1 MRLLKGDCSENQ
13 VHHTPATMRR
23 AVLLVALTSAAS
35 AFAPSLGLGATARR
49 GIAHAGH
56 LRMQTVVGDNAMV
69 GDKGFDPLGFADSKP
84 KLRIYREAEIKHGR
98 LAMLAALG
106 WPVSEALDKPI
117 AKFLG
122 LSPLLTSTGN
132 APSILNGGLE
142 NLPQLY
148 FPAVFFIAACVEG
161 TGGRAGGRAGFTSTL
176 AALGAEDIT
185 GKDLDGDG
193 QVGSPKM
200 LADDTYLPGD
210 LGFDPLGF
218 YKGTDQHKRT
228 MQLKELN
235 NGRLAMVAITYF
247 AVSEFATKG
256 TVMGVFSL

>member
-13 VHHTPATMRR
+13 VHHNPATMRR

-69 GDKGFDPLGFADSKP
+69 GDKGFDPLGLADSVP

-106 WPVSEALDKPI
+106 WPVSEVLDKPI

-142 NLPQLY
+142 NIPQLY
-148 FPAVFFIAACVEG
+148 FPAVFVISALVEAYS
-161 TGGRAGGRAGFTSTL
+161 TMEGRAGWPATL
-176 AALGAEDIT
+176 AALGAEDLT
-185 GKDLDGDG
+185 GIDLDGDG

-200 LADDTYLPGD
+200 LADDSYLPGD

-247 AVSEFATKG
+247 AASEFATKG